1 MGNWKQSGKVLT
13 LAADASGAYQAAL
26 AGQAVLVVDVID
38 MGTTLEAA
46 LRSGAHLVLGA
57 SPTPCKA
64 PVPVNPRAVG
74 RYAAREARKHK
85 SRIVLIAEPRVGQ
98 EEERMVQVA
107 GVLEGLK
114 EEGVEPRGIY
124 PNLGAETVKL
134 VDFGGCIVVAVS
146 ACGGTAFD
154 AAFNAGAPVVTG
166 TVARTLGRT
175 GWENAESAVERALRL
190 VEEEKCGL
198 CVVASSSKSLED
210 VLAAQYFYQR
220 ILAGGFVS
228 FRF

>member
-1 MGNWKQSGKVLT
+1 MGKVLT
-13 LAADASGAYQAAL
+13 LAADASGAYQAAC
-26 AGQAVLVVDVID
+26 AGQVVLVVDVID

-46 LRSGAHLVLGA
+46 LQSGARLVLGA
-57 SPTPCKA
+57 SPTPCRA

-74 RYAAREARKHK
+74 RHAAREAR
-85 SRIVLIAEPRVGQ
+85 REGIGIVLIAEPRVGRD
-98 EEERMVQVA
+98 EERLAHAA

-114 EEGVEPRGIY
+114 EEGVEPEGIH

-134 VDFGGCIVVAVS
+134 VSFKNRIVVAVS
-146 ACGGTAFD
+146 PCGGTAFD

-166 TVARTLGRT
+166 TVARTFGHT
-175 GWENAESAVERALRL
+175 GWENAEAAVERALTLAER
-190 VEEEKCGL
+190 EGRGL

-220 ILAGGFVS
+220 ILARGFQV
-228 FRF
+228 RVV